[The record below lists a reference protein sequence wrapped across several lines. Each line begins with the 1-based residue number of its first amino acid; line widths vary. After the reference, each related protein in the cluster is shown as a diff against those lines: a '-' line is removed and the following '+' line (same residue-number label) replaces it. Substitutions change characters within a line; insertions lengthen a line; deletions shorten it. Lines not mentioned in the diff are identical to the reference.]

1 MGIATQDAALR
12 ANLKVEK
19 SARRLENFLGVT
31 TNELIAFAR
40 LTGNNTVRGLS
51 IADMCTVNTGR
62 SRYTS
67 IEHV

>member
-12 ANLKVEK
+12 AHLNIDKT
-19 SARRLENFLGVT
+19 ARRLENFLAVS
-31 TNELIAFAR
+31 TNELFACAR